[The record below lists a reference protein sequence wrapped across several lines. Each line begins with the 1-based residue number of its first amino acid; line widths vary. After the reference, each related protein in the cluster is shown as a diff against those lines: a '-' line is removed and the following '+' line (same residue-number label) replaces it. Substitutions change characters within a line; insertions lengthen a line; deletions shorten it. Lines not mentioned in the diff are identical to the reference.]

1 MSITINQVK
10 QISTG
15 ARIEGIGSVAN
26 PLNVPDNGI
35 DLNALATGTAGKVIG
50 YDGSGNP
57 AELDM
62 ASYSVYSA
70 GNDGYV
76 IANGSGVTFTK
87 SSGELT
93 FSIPDG
99 IDIIG
104 GWVFMTSGEAD
115 GSNNAYLKL
124 NYSGTRIFNQDVARA
139 RMPIIWVSNGNT
151 SPSRSS
157 PNYKSNTI
165 QIGLTAVGSNNIEML
180 LSGIGT
186 LFPNLFVSFQ
196 V

>member
-15 ARIEGIGSVAN
+15 ARLEGIGSVAS
-26 PLNVPDNGI
+26 PLNVTDGGI
-35 DLNALATGTAGKVIG
+35 DLTALASGTAGKVIG
-50 YDGSGNP
+50 FDSSGNP
-57 AELDM
+57 AELTLGYD
-62 ASYSVYSA
+62 VYSA

-76 IANGSGVTFTK
+76 IANGSGVTFAK

-99 IDIIG
+99 VDIIG

-124 NYSGTRIFNQDVARA
+124 NYAGTRVFNQDVARA
-139 RMPIIWVSNGNT
+139 RVPNIVVSNGNT

-165 QIGLTAVGSNNIEML
+165 QTGLTAVGSGNIEML
-180 LSGIGT
+180 LSSIGT
-186 LFPNLFVSFQ
+186 LFPNIFISFQ